1 MLKRKLLLFFAVAM
15 IGIYA
20 GGSCYLPSVQ
30 ASASGTLDPGDTD
43 TAPEDPGGD
52 TGEEPSEDPGGDS
65 GAQTDPPSTGDDD
78 TQEPPDSGSDSGN
91 TGGNT
96 GGSTGDGSSENTGAA
111 NRQSLAEEVHQNP
124 EAAAAAIPEGAHLPA
139 AAAAVIPEAVQEVP
153 DTAEAPEF
161 PAAVPLQ
168 LQAEAARQAAVPDL

>member
-1 MLKRKLLLFFAVAM
+1 MTQIPLRKIRAEIPETAIPERNRRKIPGETAVRKQIPHQREMM
-15 IGIYA
+15 IHRNRR
-20 GGSCYLPSVQ
+20 
-30 ASASGTLDPGDTD
+30 
-43 TAPEDPGGD
+43 TADRIPETPV
-52 TGEEPSEDPGGDS
+52 
-65 GAQTDPPSTGDDD
+65 GAQETEARKTP
-78 TQEPPDSGSDSGN
+78 
-91 TGGNT
+91 
-96 GGSTGDGSSENTGAA
+96 GAA